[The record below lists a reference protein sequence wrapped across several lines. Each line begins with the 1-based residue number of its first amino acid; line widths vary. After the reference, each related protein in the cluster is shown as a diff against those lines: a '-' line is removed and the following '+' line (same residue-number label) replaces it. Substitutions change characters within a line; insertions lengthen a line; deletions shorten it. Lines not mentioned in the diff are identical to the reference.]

1 MSLLV
6 VCVYVC
12 VCVCVCVLKGKPDVK
27 DTEFNFM
34 YTELEASVSDE
45 PRKSSYL
52 Q

>member
-1 MSLLV
+1 MNHI
-6 VCVYVC
+6 VYFPFSF
-12 VCVCVCVLKGKPDVK
+12 VCVCVLKGKPDVK

-34 YTELEASVSDE
+34 YTELESSMSNE